1 MSSRSGRI
9 GCRLVIPQRLRRTVL
24 EALHASH
31 LGKEKTKARAR
42 QIVYWP
48 GIYRDV
54 ENVTRCC
61 TSCQRDLLAQQ
72 QETMMR
78 RPPAERPFELHI
90 DFADHAGRKY
100 LVAVDRY
107 SGWLF
112 VADLGVS
119 APAYTGP
126 KDDSRRHDERTRYA
140 TYVNGRHGKRAFGG
154 TRLFDVV
161 FRAVRRNGLTQDTNN
176 GQLEVAPRK
185 WFTGA
190 RNRDGGRQE
199 RTPAGV

>member
-54 ENVTRCC
+54 EKVTRCC

-140 TYVNGRHGKRAFGG
+140 TK
-154 TRLFDVV
+154 
-161 FRAVRRNGLTQDTNN
+161 
-176 GQLEVAPRK
+176 RK
-185 WFTGA
+185 WTA
-190 RNRDGGRQE
+190 REKGFRRYPAPKPLLMSCSVSNGFISLFNCP
-199 RTPAGV
+199 TPLDT

>member
-140 TYVNGRHGKRAFGG
+140 TK
-154 TRLFDVV
+154 
-161 FRAVRRNGLTQDTNN
+161 
-176 GQLEVAPRK
+176 RK
-185 WFTGA
+185 WTA
-190 RNRDGGRQE
+190 REKGFRRY
-199 RTPAGV
+199 PAF